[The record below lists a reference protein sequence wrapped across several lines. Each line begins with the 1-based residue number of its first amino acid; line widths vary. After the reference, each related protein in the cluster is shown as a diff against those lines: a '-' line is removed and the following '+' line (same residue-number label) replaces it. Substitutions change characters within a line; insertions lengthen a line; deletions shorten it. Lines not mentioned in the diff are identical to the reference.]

1 MLLATASIGRKLL
14 ASFLVM
20 ALLVLLSALIGVS
33 GFSFVAK
40 TERNVVDS
48 ALPAMIEARQV
59 SELSNRIIS
68 SVQTLSSAR
77 NEAERKEAGIILF
90 DQLESL
96 LQHIKDLGA
105 DSFDS
110 QLLHKLENNVQSVIN
125 TLAELGVAVE
135 RTSYG

>member
-20 ALLVLLSALIGVS
+20 ALLVVVSALIGVS

-59 SELSNRIIS
+59 SELSNRIIA
-68 SVQTLSSAR
+68 SVQTLSNAR
-77 NEAERKEAGIILF
+77 NEEQRKEAGSELF
-90 DQLESL
+90 ELLESL
-96 LQHIKDLGA
+96 LRHLLNIER
-105 DSFDS
+105 DSFQS
-110 QLLHKLENNVQSVIN
+110 TVLL
-125 TLAELGVAVE
+125 
-135 RTSYG
+135 